1 MSRKRSASH
10 LPPIGLSSLLVIF
23 AVLCLLTFALLTVST
38 VEADSR
44 LHSKSEQAML
54 DHYAADRQAQELL
67 ARIRAGEVPENV
79 KENNGIYTYSCV
91 ISDTQTLV
99 VEVEADGT
107 EYHIL
112 RWQAVSTGSTETDD
126 HLPVWD
132 GREGESQP

>member
-1 MSRKRSASH
+1 MSRKPSTPH

-38 VEADSR
+38 VQADSR
-44 LHSKSEQAML
+44 LRSKSEQAML
-54 DHYAADRQAQELL
+54 DHYAADRQAQVLL

-79 KENNGIYTYSCV
+79 NENNGIYTYSCA

-99 VEVEADGT
+99 VEVEAEGT

-112 RWQAVSTGSTETDD
+112 RWQAVSAGSSETDV
-126 HLPVWD
+126 HLPVW
-132 GREGESQP
+132 EGKEGGSQP